1 MVKAKRFEVL
11 KLNKHL
17 RSMKTGLS
25 ITLSLAGA
33 LSVASLFAQAPPREE
48 NRVGAKPGF
57 ENMADTTKK
66 SPTDT
71 IGLPVP
77 EVLKGRR
84 PSTTV
89 EGEDIS
95 DRFSL
100 PYDQIR
106 IDDQVYR
113 QVIWREIP
121 VRERMNM
128 PFIYEA
134 SEDNG
139 TQRFFDILLRH
150 VKDGDVTPF
159 SALDDRFTTPITS
172 SDIARDLVGQP
183 YVMSVSDWAQDPD
196 GSLGIMRDTMIRD
209 EFDPE
214 SIVAYRVKEEV
225 IFDKETSRL
234 HWRILGIAPLKAVK
248 NNDGSFRDSY
258 PLFWLYY
265 PDLRPYLVKY
275 EAYNPRNMAARMSW
289 DDLFESRYF
298 SSFIYK
304 STLNNPFDRPLS
316 GYINDPLMRLLEGD
330 NIKNTIFNWEQ
341 DQWEY

>member
-1 MVKAKRFEVL
+1 MK
-11 KLNKHL
+11 KLFKFGVVVG
-17 RSMKTGLS
+17 SVMLS
-25 ITLSLAGA
+25 TA
-33 LSVASLFAQAPPREE
+33 LMAQAPPREVNTGGGKLE
-48 NRVGAKPGF
+48 GS
-57 ENMADTTKK
+57 NMADTTKK
-66 SPTDT
+66 QPKDSVT
-71 IGLPVP
+71 LPVP
-77 EVLKGRR
+77 EVSKGRR
-84 PSTTV
+84 PATTV
-89 EGEDIS
+89 VGDDIT
-95 DRFSL
+95 DRIAL

-106 IDDQVYR
+106 IDDQLYR
-113 QVIWREIP
+113 QIIWREIP
-121 VRERMNM
+121 VRERMNL

-139 TQRFFDILLRH
+139 NQRFFNILLKHIR
-150 VKDGDVTPF
+150 DGDVTPF
-159 SALDDRFTTPITS
+159 SALDDRFTTPITGTA
-172 SDIARDLVGQP
+172 IANDLVGQP
-183 YVMSVSDWAQDPD
+183 YVMSVPDYDRDPD

-214 SIVAYRVKEEV
+214 SIIAYRIKEEV

-234 HWRILGIAPLKAVK
+234 HWRILGVAPLRAVR

-265 PDLRPYLVKY
+265 PDLRPVLVKY

-341 DQWEY
+341 DQWSY